1 MIKAKTALKAEK
13 ALVITGGSSGIGQGL
28 ARQLG
33 AQGYHILAVSR
44 RADPAI
50 RHEGKGTI
58 TGVAAHLSSHE
69 GVRSASAQIHQM
81 TTSVT
86 GLVNCASLVSS
97 ERRETV
103 DGLEYS
109 FALNYLSYFHL
120 TGLLLPLLLKAPA
133 PRVINVSAAPVP
145 WVTLD
150 FDDLQTT
157 SFYGGAKAYLRSK
170 LADVMFTYRLAELTR
185 HTPLAAIAVHP
196 GIVKI
201 NLGKNSSTGLLQL
214 FNALAARFAEDV
226 EPAAASIALLAGD
239 PSLKERSG
247 RFFAKG
253 REARSSC
260 HSYEKQAQ
268 RRLWQSSIE
277 ILDVDPYAAAC
288 NEPGA
293 AVARRG

>member
-1 MIKAKTALKAEK
+1 MKANTASKAEK
-13 ALVITGGSSGIGQGL
+13 ALVITGGSSGIGQEL
-28 ARQLG
+28 ARQLA
-33 AQGYHILAVSR
+33 AQGHHILAVSR
-44 RADPAI
+44 RADLAI

-58 TGVAAHLSSHE
+58 TGVAADLSSNE
-69 GVRSASAQIHQM
+69 GVRSASAQVHQL

-86 GLVNCASLVSS
+86 GLVNCASSVSS

-157 SFYGGAKAYLRSK
+157 RSYGGAKAYLRSK
-170 LADVMFTYRLAELTR
+170 LADVMFTYGLAELTR
-185 HTPLAAIAVHP
+185 HTPLAAVAVHP
-196 GIVKI
+196 GIVKT
-201 NLGKNSSTGLLQL
+201 NLGKDSSTGLLQL

-226 EPAAASIALLAGD
+226 EPAAARIALLAGD

-253 REARSSC
+253 REARSSR
-260 HSYEKQAQ
+260 HSYNKQAQ

-277 ILDVDPYAAAC
+277 ILGVDPYAASC